1 MFLLLAATHFE
12 CIRNEEFVLSK
23 KSRTR
28 EDEFFLEVNQEVLSF
43 FLKNQNIKVTCS
55 KETSLNLLKKIPS
68 KYDNEV
74 LPLLY
79 GIFLIAQKYSDIP
92 DCFFQNKDYK
102 VMMDQVNKLENPF
115 SFGSILKKHKKVL
128 QTAYS
133 DWEYSKKNC
142 TLNGKAAFKEAKS
155 LSSTG
160 KAG

>member
-28 EDEFFLEVNQEVLSF
+28 EDKFFLEVNQEVLSF

-79 GIFLIAQKYSDIP
+79 GIFLIAQKYSDIS
-92 DCFFQNKDYK
+92 DCFFQDKDYQS
-102 VMMDQVNKLENPF
+102 MMRDVDRLQNPF
-115 SFGSILKKHKKVL
+115 SFESILKNIKKHYRKLILPGSIQEKIVR
-128 QTAYS
+128 
-133 DWEYSKKNC
+133 
-142 TLNGKAAFKEAKS
+142 
-155 LSSTG
+155 
-160 KAG
+160 